1 MGRPTV
7 PGEHPNLD
15 AAVDALPPLTDEECA
30 ALGDLLLAIRI
41 GAAR

>member
-1 MGRPTV
+1 MPKPPPTD
-7 PGEHPNLD
+7 HPNLD

-30 ALGDLLLAIRI
+30 ALGDLLLTIRV